1 MSKPVVFHSEN
12 IKDTKAHEKR
22 EVFVKVEE
30 KKTLKQSAEEFQ
42 KKFAEAKAHAAE
54 SRARIENPGV
64 DENSVVSSRT
74 KKPFPTKLVLKIG
87 IPVLI
92 LAGVGLAIYLNWG
105 AIHHEFFEVS
115 EARAYELLPKD
126 PVRAASMFK
135 KVLSEKTEPKA
146 KGQKGVW
153 YANQIL
159 NTCRD
164 ESGFNC
170 SAELVKE
177 VIKIAIIAEESSPT
191 YLSADILETCY
202 TAIGDEPEAKN
213 WHNNA
218 ENRYEEGEDNLGEG

>member
-64 DENSVVSSRT
+64 DENGVVSSRA

-92 LAGVGLAIYLNWG
+92 LTGVGLAIYLNWG

-115 EARAYELLPKD
+115 EARANELLKSNPEKFISIYSQLIEQSTNDDDKVELLFDRISILESSYGDKFASQMLKD
-126 PVRAASMFK
+126 AHAAYEIIPCYETAQQIVSLEEK
-135 KVLSEKTEPKA
+135 YGSPEEASEWKA
-146 KGQKGVW
+146 K
-153 YANQIL
+153 
-159 NTCRD
+159 
-164 ESGFNC
+164 
-170 SAELVKE
+170 
-177 VIKIAIIAEESSPT
+177 
-191 YLSADILETCY
+191 LETL
-202 TAIGDEPEAKN
+202 DK
-213 WHNNA
+213 
-218 ENRYEEGEDNLGEG
+218 EGLILGNG